1 MSAFLVTPATL
12 ITAAHAT
19 EVAMG
24 GDYAPRV
31 TPATEALAS
40 AYLYMNRDAIKQR
53 YPNDADMLW
62 HNEIGTHLDFMP
74 TGFLA
79 RDFVLHRAMSCL
91 SYQCSEGDVPNSRIF
106 EVLSNAI
113 CWVEAIHPSLTKR
126 SMPHLWDL
134 DVSEDGKHLLDYEGH
149 PRDIAKELARDNA
162 KELAQRTRAA

>member
-12 ITAAHAT
+12 ITAAYAT
-19 EVAMG
+19 QVAIG
-24 GDYAPRV
+24 ATLELGNV

-40 AYLYMNRDAIKQR
+40 AYLYINRDAIKQR
-53 YPNDADMLW
+53 YPNDDDMLW
-62 HNEIGTHLDFMP
+62 HNEIGTHLNFMP
-74 TGFLA
+74 RGLLA

-113 CWVEAIHPSLTKR
+113 CWFEANEPSLTSP

-134 DVSEDGKHLLDYEGH
+134 DVSEDGEHLLDYEGK
-149 PRDIAKELARDNA
+149 PRDIAKELS
-162 KELAQRTRAA
+162 QRSHAA

>member
-12 ITAAHAT
+12 ITAAYAT
-19 EVAMG
+19 QVAITG
-24 GDYAPRV
+24 GVVQRV
-31 TPATEALAS
+31 SPVTEALAS

-91 SYQCSEGDVPNSRIF
+91 SYQCSEGDVPDSRLF

-113 CWVEAIHPSLTKR
+113 SWFEGHHSFLTSP

-134 DVSEDGKHLLDYEGH
+134 DVSEDGKHLLDYEGQ
-149 PRDIAKELARDNA
+149 PRDIAKELS
-162 KELAQRTRAA
+162 QRSRAA